1 MKRIYWLILMPVL
14 AGAAYLLTRHLHPA
28 KGVGEEMHAH
38 SGTEVE
44 EMVMPAAGRDGLLW
58 LKSEFRLTDADY
70 DRISNLHEAYLP
82 GCMERCREIARVRRE
97 LFALIQNSKNLTPE
111 LKAKFE
117 ESAHLRAE
125 CSGMMLAHF
134 YEVAAAMPPAPAQR
148 YLEWVTRE
156 TLMD

>member
-1 MKRIYWLILMPVL
+1 MKRIYWLILIPVL
-14 AGAAYLLTRHLHPA
+14 AGAMYLATRQMSRPKPPA
-28 KGVGEEMHAH
+28 TVHGTDEMAI
-38 SGTEVE
+38 
-44 EMVMPAAGRDGLLW
+44 PAMSKDGLLW
-58 LKSEFRLTDADY
+58 LKSEFKLSDADY
-70 DRISNLHEAYLP
+70 TRISNLHDTYLP
-82 GCMERCREIARVRRE
+82 GCMERCREIARVRQE
-97 LFALIQNSKNLTPE
+97 LSSLIQANKNLTPE

-134 YEVAAAMPPAPAQR
+134 YEVAAAMAPAAAIR